1 MLKTKLK
8 QLITAVTIS
17 SAVALTSGLA
27 YAADEDP
34 LAVGKKLAFDNS
46 KGNCLAC
53 HWIQGGNEPGNIGP
67 GLIMMKARYAD
78 KQKLRDKIWGTS
90 ETQIKDSMMPLF
102 GQNGVLTEKEIDLIT
117 DYIYSL

>member
-17 SAVALTSGLA
+17 SAVALSGA
-27 YAADEDP
+27 AFAADEDP
-34 LAVGKKLAFDNS
+34 MAAGKKLAFDKA

-53 HWIQGGNEPGNIGP
+53 HWVQGGNEPGNIGP

-78 KQKLRDKIWGTS
+78 KQKLHDKIWGTP
-90 ETQIKDSMMPLF
+90 ETQVKDSMMPPF
-102 GQNGVLTEKEIDLIT
+102 GQNGILTDKEIDLIT